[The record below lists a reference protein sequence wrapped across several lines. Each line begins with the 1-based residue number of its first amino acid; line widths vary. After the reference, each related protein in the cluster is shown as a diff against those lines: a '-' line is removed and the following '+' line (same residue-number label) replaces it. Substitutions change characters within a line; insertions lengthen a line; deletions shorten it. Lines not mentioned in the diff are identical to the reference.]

1 MIYASAIYEIFLR
14 LLMFEN
20 NISPFAL
27 CIQGIISAERKLDS
41 IKQISNTQD
50 TRLLQRRIQQQKN
63 VAFTLEMSQNKIELT
78 RIRLSFGCQN
88 MLVT

>member
-1 MIYASAIYEIFLR
+1 MKRIPFKKLYFVIYASPIYEIFLR

-27 CIQGIISAERKLDS
+27 CIQGIISAERKFDS

-50 TRLLQRRIQQQKN
+50 TRLLQQQKKP
-63 VAFTLEMSQNKIELT
+63 LHS
-78 RIRLSFGCQN
+78 R
-88 MLVT
+88 